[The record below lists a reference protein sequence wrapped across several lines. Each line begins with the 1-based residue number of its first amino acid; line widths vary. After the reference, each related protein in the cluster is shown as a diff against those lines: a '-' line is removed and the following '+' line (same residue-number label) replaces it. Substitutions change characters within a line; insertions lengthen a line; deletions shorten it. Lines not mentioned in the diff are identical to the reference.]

1 MKLCVASKLA
11 EANHPVVVPTQWL
24 PVLLAANTPVPPTN
38 HRRLLDLITTNVE
51 LKTAVDEYTVNPV
64 DAQDTYGPIENWD
77 VSGITDMEDLFS
89 GLEDFDADISG
100 WNTSGVTSMK
110 RMFKVRALAPASS
123 RALPCM
129 PLTPQPLA
137 ALSLPPPRAPRS
149 RFVPSLATRQGA
161 GNFNQPL
168 SFDTAKVTEM
178 GRMFQ
183 VRTPSPRP
191 PAEPFPACR

>member
-38 HRRLLDLITTNVE
+38 QRRLLDLITTNVE

-129 PLTPQPLA
+129 PLTPQPPA
-137 ALSLPPPRAPRS
+137 ALSLPAPAHLDPASCPPLRLGR
-149 RFVPSLATRQGA
+149 TR
-161 GNFNQPL
+161 L
-168 SFDTAKVTEM
+168 SSTK
-178 GRMFQ
+178 
-183 VRTPSPRP
+183 
-191 PAEPFPACR
+191 C